1 MYPKDGFY
9 ISLET
14 LNPISK
20 LKQFYQI
27 EAGRDLFNFW
37 YIGFGLSL
45 TKIKNFPKLSKEHVI
60 LAATRSLNRRVKTA
74 KASLKILE
82 FYGGDEWQTIFDPIF
97 KILKPRPV
105 VTSQLSL
112 FE

>member
-14 LNPISK
+14 LNPVSK

-45 TKIKNFPKLSKEHVI
+45 TKIKNFPKPSKEHVI
-60 LAATRSLNRRVKTA
+60 LAATRSLNRRVKNSKTN
-74 KASLKILE
+74 
-82 FYGGDEWQTIFDPIF
+82 F
-97 KILKPRPV
+97 KI
-105 VTSQLSL
+105 
-112 FE
+112 FEVFCRA

>member
-1 MYPKDGFY
+1 MHPKDGFY

-14 LNPISK
+14 LNPVSK

-27 EAGRDLFNFW
+27 EGGRDLLNFW
-37 YIGFGLSL
+37 FIGFGLSL
-45 TKIKNFPKLSKEHVI
+45 KEMKNFPKPSKEHVI
-60 LAATRSLNRRVKTA
+60 LAATRSINRRVKTA
-74 KASLKILE
+74 KSSLKILE
-82 FYGGDEWQTIFDPIF
+82 FYGEPEWKSMFEPVF

-105 VTSQLSL
+105 VTLQRNL